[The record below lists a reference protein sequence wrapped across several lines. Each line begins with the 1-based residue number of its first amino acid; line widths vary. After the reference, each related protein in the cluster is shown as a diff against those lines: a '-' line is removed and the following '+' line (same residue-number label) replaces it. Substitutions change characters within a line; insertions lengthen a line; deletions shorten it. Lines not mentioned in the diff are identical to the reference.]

1 MEELSTVD
9 LILKMNKYK
18 EEFYKTNTKN
28 TFFKNK
34 QKMELARKISESFNM
49 NEMLRLTAYIIPN
62 TPHIYFDYTVFKL
75 YANETNYTEIARFV
89 LNRFEECI
97 HQYGEYVVHV
107 NLDSL
112 TISAAERYKRLIEVF
127 NVLCIQNTSIH
138 FTDRLRCWYVYN
150 PPSVLDMIHKIL
162 ITVLDKDAI
171 SKINIVSKKDSPE
184 ILSKILNVGKEV
196 LTGESDENDEDN
208 IN

>member
-1 MEELSTVD
+1 MEELSTAD

-34 QKMELARKISESFNM
+34 QKMELARKISENFNM

-75 YANETNYTEIARFV
+75 YANETNYTEIAQFV

-184 ILSKILNVGKEV
+184 ILSKILNVGREV
-196 LTGESDENDEDN
+196 VTGQSDENDEDN